1 MVVYI
6 ETTIKRTLGE
16 IPKDPDWF
24 ACERAD
30 ANLIGKFT
38 EPLKTYDEFTCLYP
52 CNADREVLQRQ
63 QQLTA
68 MYANKTVWFKVKTV
82 PLEDYEFEM
91 AKLLNFQKRM
101 AL

>member
-6 ETTIKRTLGE
+6 ETTVKRTLGA
-16 IPKDPDWF
+16 IPADPEWF

-30 ANLIGKFT
+30 AKLIGRFT
-38 EPLKTYDEFTCLYP
+38 ETLKTYDKFTCLYP
-52 CNADREVLQRQ
+52 CDADREVLRRQ

-82 PLEDYEFEM
+82 PFEDYDFEM
-91 AKLLNFQKRM
+91 AKLRNFERRM